1 MEDLPAWFGGLP
13 GSLEDE
19 PPDYENKNSLATDE
33 PEVTCLACAFDLT
46 SIMTEIVGNCACVQY
61 PIS

>member
-46 SIMTEIVGNCACVQY
+46 LIKGYNHVYIFY
-61 PIS
+61 PLL